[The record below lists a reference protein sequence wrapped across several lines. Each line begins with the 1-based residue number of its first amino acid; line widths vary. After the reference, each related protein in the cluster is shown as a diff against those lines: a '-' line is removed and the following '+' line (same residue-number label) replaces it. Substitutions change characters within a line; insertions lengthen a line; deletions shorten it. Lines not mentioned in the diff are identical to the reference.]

1 MAGAF
6 LAGSEK
12 YDNPV
17 QPQAVPPVLYSSEQ
31 SCTVPHSPGQFL
43 CSHPDNGAFE
53 PAVWHFENFAQ
64 WKRSHRMIVPN
75 RKYTDCKQ
83 SEITSNMINE

>member
-12 YDNPV
+12 YDNPA
-17 QPQAVPPVLYSSEQ
+17 QPRAVPPVLHSSTQ
-31 SCTVPHSPGQFL
+31 SL